1 MRKFLKTIS
10 WLIIF
15 IYIGFI
21 FSNSL
26 MNGISSG
33 NLSLKIVKIIMNIIP
48 HIKQDILH
56 LYIRKLAHFTEFFIL
71 GLLLASTIKNY
82 PLIKNKII
90 NFNIFLIVPVIDE
103 TIQNFVVGRVSSVID
118 ILIDTSG
125 LIIAAIFLSLIFKK
139 VAKQ

>member
-10 WLIIF
+10 WLTVF

-26 MNGISSG
+26 MNGVSSG
-33 NLSLKIVKIIMNIIP
+33 NLSLKIVKVIVNIIP
-48 HIKQDILH
+48 NINQDVIH

-71 GLLLASTIKNY
+71 GLLLAATIKNY

-90 NFNIFLIVPVIDE
+90 NFNIFLIIPVIDE
-103 TIQNFVVGRVSSVID
+103 TIQNFVVGRVSSLID